1 MRLPHRPNLGPATLC
16 LCLLIGLVGCRAG
29 GGKEKAIPAVVNAK
43 TGKAEVR
50 PFSVTVTAIGSVAAR
65 PGSFAALGAP
75 GPTRVAKI
83 FVSAG
88 QRVNKGTPL
97 IEFERAPFEAA
108 ARGAESALAAAQ
120 NGHDR
125 AVRLVEAGIAPRKDL
140 DQANTELAQA
150 EANAVIARRTLEL
163 ATLKAP
169 LAGVVTRMTAV
180 VGAPVDAMLPL
191 VEVADPEALDVV
203 FSLSPTDAS
212 HVHAGQP
219 VTITA
224 GDRAEGDT
232 LGTGAVI
239 SVALA
244 VDSANRSIA
253 VRARLAHVTRVLLIG
268 ETVFGRIA
276 VATHPKAVAVPVE
289 ALVPEG
295 EGYKVFVVDAAGLAL
310 SRVVKVGG
318 RTEGVAEITGGLE
331 GGETIVT
338 YGAYGVADSAKIVPT
353 AP

>member
-1 MRLPHRPNLGPATLC
+1 MRPAVC
-16 LCLLIGLVGCRAG
+16 SILLASLVACRG
-29 GGKEKAIPAVVNAK
+29 EGHEDKTVPAVVSVK

-50 PFSVTVTAIGSVAAR
+50 PFSALVNALGSVAAR
-65 PGSFAALGAP
+65 PGSFVGLGAP

-83 FVSAG
+83 FVTAG
-88 QRVNKGTPL
+88 QRVEKGTPL

-108 ARGAESALAAAQ
+108 ARAAESALAAAQ
-120 NGHDR
+120 NARDR

-140 DQANTELAQA
+140 DQARAELALA
-150 EANAVIARRTLEL
+150 ETNALNARRTLEL
-163 ATLKAP
+163 ATLTSP

-180 VGAPVDAMLPL
+180 VGIPVDVTLPL
-191 VEVADPEALDVV
+191 VEVANPSALDVV
-203 FSLSPTDAS
+203 FSLSLADAGQ
-212 HVHAGQP
+212 VRTGQP
-219 VTITA
+219 VTVSS

-232 LGTGAVI
+232 LATGAVI

-244 VDSANRSIA
+244 LDSANRSVA
-253 VRARLAHVTRVLLIG
+253 VRASLAHLARALRIG

-276 VATHPKAVAVPVE
+276 VETHAGAVVIPAE

-295 EGYKVFVVDAAGLAL
+295 EGYRVFVVDAAGMAL
-310 SRVVKVGG
+310 GRKVTVGG
-318 RTEGVAEITGGLE
+318 RTEGFAEITDGLE